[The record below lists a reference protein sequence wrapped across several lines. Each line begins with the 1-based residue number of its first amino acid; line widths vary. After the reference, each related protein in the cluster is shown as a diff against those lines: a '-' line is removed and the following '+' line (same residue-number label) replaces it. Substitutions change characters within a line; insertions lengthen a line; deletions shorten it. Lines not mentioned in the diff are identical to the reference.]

1 GDPERLSV
9 RERQDLYQQLEDL
22 EGDWLDAAEDA
33 LEEILTEAFAV
44 VKETCRRMVGKTWEA
59 GGSEITWDMV
69 PYDVQLI
76 GGIVLYRGT
85 VAEMKTGE
93 RKTLT
98 AVAPIYLNALVG
110 RGVHVVTVNPYLAT
124 RDAEWMGPI
133 FGFHGLTVDCIDKHP
148 SHSPGRREAYR
159 ADITYGTNNEFGFDY
174 LRDNSFVIDP
184 DQLVQRE
191 HHYAIVDEVDSV
203 LIDEARTPLIIS
215 GPVPQAN
222 DARFAEL
229 NPAVER
235 VVRHQM
241 NLVAGFATEAEQ
253 KLKERDKALEAG
265 DNKLAGKLE
274 EEAGLALLRASRG
287 FPKNRKL
294 VRLMQEPGVAQL
306 LQKTELFYLQDNA
319 KNMPFVDDALHYAL
333 DEKQHAIELT
343 GQGRDAI
350 SRAAGEDADLFV
362 LPDIGEET
370 ARIELERKKQQEAL
384 EEELRHRDDLTE
396 EKKENKLQNDLRL
409 LVNEEEEAKRQLYNT
424 YSERAERLHAIEQ
437 LLRAYTLYEK
447 DVEYIVQE

>member
-76 GGIVLYRGT
+76 GGIVLHRGS

-93 RKTLT
+93 GKTLV

-110 RGVHVVTVNPYLAT
+110 RGVHVVTVNPYLAQ

-133 FGFHGLTVDCIDKHP
+133 YEFHGLTVDCIDKHP
-148 SHSPGRREAYR
+148 SHSPGRRQAYR

-174 LRDNSFVIDP
+174 LRDNSFVVDP
-184 DQLVQRE
+184 EQLVQRG

-215 GPVPQAN
+215 GPVPEG
-222 DARFAEL
+222 DEDRFQEL
-229 NPAVER
+229 NPPVEKL
-235 VVRHQM
+235 VYSQQKI
-241 NLVAGFATEAEQ
+241 VAGFVNDAERL
-253 KLKERDKALEAG
+253 LKERDAAEAVGESKKARV
-265 DNKLAGKLE
+265 LE
-274 EEAGLALLRASRG
+274 EEAGLALLRAQRG
-287 FPKNRKL
+287 FPRNKKL
-294 VRLMQEPGVAQL
+294 QKLKGEPGVEQL
-306 LQKTELFYLQDNA
+306 LRKTEFFYLQDNA
-319 KNMPFVDDALHYAL
+319 KRMPEVDEPLHFAL
-333 DEKQHAIELT
+333 DEKLHQIEMT
-343 GQGRDAI
+343 DKGREFIA
-350 SRAAGEDADLFV
+350 RAAGEDVSFFV
-362 LPDIGEET
+362 IPDMGEEV
-370 ARIELERKKQQEAL
+370 ARIEREHEAKKKALYERLQADTSL
-384 EEELRHRDDLTE
+384 SE
-396 EKKENKLQNDLRL
+396 EKRENKLMNDLVL
-409 LVNEEEEAKRQLYNT
+409 LNNEMEEAKRNLYT
-424 YSERAERLHAIEQ
+424 LYSER
-437 LLRAYTLYEK
+437 
-447 DVEYIVQE
+447 